1 MGKLAPSDTSTKLG
15 GLKRLRDSAKTVNKL
30 SKKSVNSIK
39 KDKSPAP
46 APATTTV
53 DLADAKKP
61 TRPSAKKRR
70 FLQLLK
76 AKPQRV
82 ENPADLRELQIRSVK
97 KVVLGEAQLSR
108 GQKKRLKKKERF
120 LNSKL
125 IEQKGKETEE
135 IHRAKLQAL
144 REAERA
150 ANASKVGASVVTEDA
165 MQDVQTSNS

>member
-1 MGKLAPSDTSTKLG
+1 MGKLAPSDASSKLG
-15 GLKRLRDSAKTVNKL
+15 GLKRLRDSAKTVSKL
-30 SKKSVNSIK
+30 SKSVNSIK

-46 APATTTV
+46 APAKTA

-165 MQDVQTSNS
+165 MQDVQTVNS

>member
-1 MGKLAPSDTSTKLG
+1 MGKLAPLDASSKLG
-15 GLKRLRDSAKTVNKL
+15 GLKRLRDSAKTVSKL
-30 SKKSVNSIK
+30 SKSVNSIK
-39 KDKSPAP
+39 KDKSPGP
-46 APATTTV
+46 APAKTA

-165 MQDVQTSNS
+165 MQDVQTVNS

>member
-1 MGKLAPSDTSTKLG
+1 MGKLAPSDASSKLG
-15 GLKRLRDSAKTVNKL
+15 GLKRLRDSAKTVSKL
-30 SKKSVNSIK
+30 SKSVNSIK

-46 APATTTV
+46 APAKPSEQP
-53 DLADAKKP
+53 DAKKP

-150 ANASKVGASVVTEDA
+150 ANASKVGASVAEDA
-165 MQDVQTSNS
+165 MQDVQTVNS